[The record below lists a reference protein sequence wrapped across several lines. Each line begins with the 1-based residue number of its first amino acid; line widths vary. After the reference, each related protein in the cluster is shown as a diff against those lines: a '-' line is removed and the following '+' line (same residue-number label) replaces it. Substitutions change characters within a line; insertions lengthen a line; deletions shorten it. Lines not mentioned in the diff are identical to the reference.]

1 LYFGHPQSR
10 IAAQHAQVL
19 DTLPLAGHI
28 AIFATMNQ
36 QPAAQNK
43 AQSQAQ
49 DAAGQEVWDEARLE
63 EAMKRLKLL
72 HIKVT

>member
-1 LYFGHPQSR
+1 
-10 IAAQHAQVL
+10 
-19 DTLPLAGHI
+19 
-28 AIFATMNQ
+28 MNQ

-43 AQSQAQ
+43 DQSQAQ

-72 HIKVT
+72 HIKVM

>member
-1 LYFGHPQSR
+1 LN
-10 IAAQHAQVL
+10 
-19 DTLPLAGHI
+19 TLPLAGNI

-36 QPAAQNK
+36 QPAAQNM